1 MTVCGVWWGG
11 ATSET
16 AKMATNKQYRQD
28 FKVQAV
34 KLALLEE
41 HDADERVVLAE
52 RQDVSAPH
60 PKKGKRI

>member
-1 MTVCGVWWGG
+1 MTVCGVWGGG

-41 HDADERVVLAE
+41 HDADERVVLAK
-52 RQDVSAPH
+52 RQDV
-60 PKKGKRI
+60 

>member
-1 MTVCGVWWGG
+1 MTVCGVWWG
-11 ATSET
+11 ATLET

-41 HDADERVVLAE
+41 HDADERVVLAK
-52 RQDVSAPH
+52 RQDV
-60 PKKGKRI
+60 